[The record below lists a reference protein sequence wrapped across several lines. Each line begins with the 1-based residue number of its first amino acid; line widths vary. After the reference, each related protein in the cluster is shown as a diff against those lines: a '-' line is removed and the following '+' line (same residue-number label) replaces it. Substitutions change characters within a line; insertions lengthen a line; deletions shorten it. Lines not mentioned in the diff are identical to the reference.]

1 MVVSTKSV
9 NALWGPEL
17 KREFYDQ
24 AFVATSIRDGIVKYI
39 KEKKQET
46 HI

>member
-1 MVVSTKSV
+1 MVVSTKSIS
-9 NALWGPEL
+9 ALLVPEL

-24 AFVATSIRDGIVKYI
+24 VFVATSIRDGTGKYI

>member
-1 MVVSTKSV
+1 MLVSTKSI
-9 NALWGPEL
+9 NALLVPEL

-24 AFVATSIRDGIVKYI
+24 VFVATSIRDGIGKYI

-46 HI
+46 HA